1 MEKVGYSRSRRFRNS
16 VANYFKNP
24 YNILVLISAVLLIAL
39 VIFPLLEMIAT
50 TFKVA
55 SSDVRRIKGSYEGAF
70 TMYYWKKLFASNIS
84 YNMLYKPLMN
94 SLMIAMTVS
103 ILSLAIGGSIAW
115 LMVRSDIP
123 GKRFFSLTVIIPFM
137 IPSWCKS
144 IAWSAV
150 FKNARVGGT
159 RGFLSYLGFE
169 PPDWLAYGPVAIIL
183 VLTIHYYAYAYILS
197 SAAMKSINSELEEMG
212 ECLGASKFMML
223 RKITFPLVLPSLLS
237 SFILIFS
244 KAMGTFGVPAFLG
257 LKVGYYTIST
267 MLYTN
272 IKQSNTAMAYTIS
285 LVLIVIAAL
294 VIFINQRLI
303 GTRKSYATINGKGGR
318 ANLISLKGARIPVLI
333 VFCTFLFVGVFLP
346 IIILFVQS
354 LMLKLGDYGLGNLT
368 LHYWIGEGDPDIY
381 YGTPGVFRNP
391 FFYKVLFNSLRLGF
405 VATFFATILGQFL
418 GYIISRG
425 RSLKSGRLIEQL
437 VFIPYLIPSIAFG
450 AMYLS
455 MFSVE
460 RCIYVF
466 GFKITL
472 FPVLYGTTILLVL
485 VSVVKNLPLSSRSG
499 SANMLQINKELE
511 EAAMMENAG
520 FLYRMRTIIFPLS
533 KNGFMSSFLLIFM
546 AIMKELDL
554 LIILISPATQTLPY
568 LTYYYE
574 SGGMEQFA
582 NVSAIIMFLI
592 VFIVYW
598 VANKFFDADLAKGM

>member
-1 MEKVGYSRSRRFRNS
+1 METARFSRGRRLRNS
-16 VANYFKNP
+16 LSNYFRDP
-24 YNILVLISAVLLIAL
+24 YNILVLASAVLLIIF
-39 VIFPLLEMIAT
+39 VVFPLLEMIGT
-50 TFKVA
+50 TFRVA
-55 SSDVRRIKGSYEGAF
+55 SSDVRRIKGSAEGDF
-70 TMYYWKKLFASNIS
+70 TMYYWKKLFCSNIS
-84 YNMLYKPLMN
+84 RNTLYKPLMN
-94 SLMIAMTVS
+94 SLIIAFSVS
-103 ILSLAIGGSIAW
+103 FLSLAIGGSIAW

-123 GKRFFSLTVIIPFM
+123 GKKFFSLAVIIPYM

-144 IAWSAV
+144 IAWTAV
-150 FKNARVGGT
+150 FKNARIGGT
-159 RGFLSYLGFE
+159 RGFLSYIGIE
-169 PPDWLAYGPVAIIL
+169 PPDWLAYGPVAIII

-212 ECLGASKFMML
+212 ECLGAGKFMML

-272 IKQSNTAMAYTIS
+272 IKQANTAMAYTIS
-285 LVLIVIAAL
+285 LVLIAIAAL

-303 GTRKSYATINGKGGR
+303 GTRKSYATITGKGGR
-318 ANLISLKGARIPVLI
+318 ANLISLKKGKIPVVL
-333 VFCTFLFVGVFLP
+333 VLSLFLFVGVFLP
-346 IIILFVQS
+346 IIILFLQS
-354 LMLKLGDYGLGNLT
+354 LMLRLGDYGLDNLT
-368 LHYWIGEGDPDIY
+368 LHYWFGEGDPAIY
-381 YGTPGVFRNP
+381 YGTPGVFRDP
-391 FFYKVLFNSLRLGF
+391 FFYKVLFNSLKLGV
-405 VATFFATILGQFL
+405 VATLFATVIGQFL

-425 RSLKSGRLIEQL
+425 RNRGSGRLIEQL

-460 RCIYVF
+460 RAVNIF
-466 GFKITL
+466 GLKITL
-472 FPVLYGTTILLVL
+472 FPVLYGTTLLLVL

-499 SANMLQINKELE
+499 AANMLQISRELE
-511 EAAMMENAG
+511 EAAVMENAG
-520 FLYRMRTIIFPLS
+520 FFLRMRKVIFPLS

-554 LIILISPATQTLPY
+554 LIILVSPSTQTLPY

-582 NVSAIIMFLI
+582 NVSAIVMFLI

-598 VANKFFDADLAKGM
+598 IANRFFDADLAKGM

>member
-1 MEKVGYSRSRRFRNS
+1 MREVVYSRSRRLKNS
-16 VANYFKNP
+16 FCNYFRNP
-24 YNILVLISAVLLIAL
+24 YNILVLISAVFLIAL
-39 VIFPLLEMIAT
+39 VVFPLLEMVAT

-55 SSDVRRIKGSYEGAF
+55 SSDVRRIKGSTEGAF

-84 YNMLYKPLMN
+84 YNMLYKPLVN
-94 SLMIAMTVS
+94 SLIIAMSVS
-103 ILSLAIGGSIAW
+103 ILSIAIGGSIAW
-115 LMVRSDIP
+115 LMVRSDLP
-123 GKRFFSLTVIIPFM
+123 CKKFFSLAVIIPYM

-159 RGFLSYLGFE
+159 RGFLSYLGINT
-169 PPDWLAYGPVAIIL
+169 PDWLAYGPVAIIL
-183 VLTIHYYAYAYILS
+183 VLTIHYYAYAYILA

-212 ECLGASKFMML
+212 ECLGASKFLML

-272 IKQSNTAMAYTIS
+272 IKQANTAMAYTIS
-285 LVLIVIAAL
+285 LVLIVIAAI
-294 VIFINQRLI
+294 VIFVNQKLI

-318 ANLISLKGARIPVLI
+318 ANLISLKGAKVPVLI
-333 VFCTFLFVGVFLP
+333 VLCAFLAIGVFLP
-346 IIILFVQS
+346 IVILFVQS
-354 LMLKLGDYGLGNLT
+354 LMLKLGDYGIHNLT
-368 LHYWIGEGDPDIY
+368 LHYWIGKGDPNIY
-381 YGTPGVFRNP
+381 YSTPGVFRNP
-391 FFYKVLFNSLRLGF
+391 FFYKVLFNSLKLG
-405 VATFFATILGQFL
+405 VIATLFATVIGQFI
-418 GYIISRG
+418 GYIVSRG
-425 RSLKSGRLIEQL
+425 RSLKSGKLIEQL

-460 RCIYVF
+460 RSVTIF
-466 GFKITL
+466 GLKITL

-499 SANMLQINKELE
+499 SANMMQISKELE

-520 FLYRMRTIIFPLS
+520 FFYRMRKIIFPLS

-554 LIILISPATQTLPY
+554 LIILVSPSTQTLPY

-582 NVSAIIMFLI
+582 NVSAILMFLI

-598 VANKFFDADLAKGM
+598 VANRFFDADLAKGM